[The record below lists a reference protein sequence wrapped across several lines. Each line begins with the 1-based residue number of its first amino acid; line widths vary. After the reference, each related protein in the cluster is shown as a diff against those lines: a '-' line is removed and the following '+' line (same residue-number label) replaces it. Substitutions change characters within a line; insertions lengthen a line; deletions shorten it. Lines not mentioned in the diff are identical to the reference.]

1 MTPGSKFTACNMADD
16 KGSLRRQV
24 LETTNLLLKAV
35 DKLDAKS
42 STPSSESG
50 PSSSGNRVPIGHA
63 SSSSTMFSMAN
74 EIGGS
79 SSGSHV
85 SNAVGTSQLLEMRR
99 LFNWSGIGA
108 KRKKSTA
115 DGRPSKKKKLQMYN
129 HTFCCL
135 AHTTQQ

>member
-1 MTPGSKFTACNMADD
+1 MADD
-16 KGSLRRQV
+16 KESLRRQV

-35 DKLDAKS
+35 DKLDARS
-42 STPSSESG
+42 STPSSLPNESG
-50 PSSSGNRVPIGHA
+50 PSSSGNRLPHDIGCA
-63 SSSSTMFSMAN
+63 SSSGTLSSGYRVAN
-74 EIGGS
+74 EIGTS

-99 LFNWSGIGA
+99 LFNWSGVGA
-108 KRKKSTA
+108 KRKKSTS

-135 AHTTQQ
+135 ARTTQQ